1 MKSIVLFNSNN
12 LLAAS
17 IVIVEDRFVVEYF
30 DKTIE
35 KELSSLLRVF
45 EQKPLIFYR
54 ELQEDVDNFLIKQS
68 LGVGDS
74 GYEDVLVKE
83 LNSRGMNVLL
93 VDSSI
98 VENFK
103 YNREEWKKMLNAQT
117 DIILNNKAT

>member
-17 IVIVEDRFVVEYF
+17 IVIVEDRFVVEFF